1 MKRRFFTLILLVPAL
16 GACTQ
21 FPDLDHTQTTRLE
34 NADYPALVP
43 IEPILARA
51 SAPSVDPAREQA
63 ALNSRL
69 AALRAR
75 ASRMRGSVLTGAE
88 KQRLANGLQ

>member
-1 MKRRFFTLILLVPAL
+1 MPFAVLLVIPLTL

-21 FPDLDHTQTTRLE
+21 FPDLDHTQTEQLTR
-34 NADYPALVP
+34 ADYPDLVP

-51 SAPSVDPAREQA
+51 AGPKPDPLAEEA
-63 ALNSRL
+63 ALTARL

-75 ASRMRGSVLTGAE
+75 ADRMRGSVLSGAE
-88 KQRLANGLQ
+88 KQRLENGLR